1 MNTTGPLEILV
12 MIVLLLVVVGCAI
25 VCVVAVRWLR
35 RIALRVE
42 EDQNMWRERDAAVD
56 EREAAAESREAAAH
70 ERDAARRQAEHE
82 AVLDLRQ
89 IQRRVALA
97 EEELAKVR
105 VESEKARTEE
115 VRAQTEAAK
124 AQVVSAEAQADAVRA
139 QEEAARAQTDL
150 FRAQSAAA
158 QAQEEAAQDE
168 ARRATA
174 PAEPD
179 PGGRDQGGSL
189 PAIEDAD
196 LVRDVLR
203 RFVGDGLDDRRD
215 DDLGGVDDLSSGDLA
230 AILRRLGLPTTWG
243 DGSTAEDVSVKGI
256 DPRLLRRLQ
265 DLIPPEVMR
274 RLTSGRGPG
283 DLESIGDWIRS
294 QIEKSMDEGH
304 GGTGP
309 GGSGREDS
317 GAGRGAAGRSGSD
330 RNGASRRPAGFQR
343 DDSTDD
349 RSDAV
354 NDSDDEPDDLS
365 DVLPDALTD
374 SADVPEADGVTASP
388 GGLDVSALIEEALR
402 DRARRRAEEAPDADG
417 DGEPGDSDTPPEPD
431 ED

>member
-35 RIALRVE
+35 RIALQVE
-42 EDQNMWRERDAAVD
+42 EDQITRRERDAAAD
-56 EREAAAESREAAAH
+56 EREAAVDAREAAAH
-70 ERDAARRQAEHE
+70 ERDAARRQAEHD

-89 IQRRVALA
+89 IQRRVALL
-97 EEELAKVR
+97 EEELATVR
-105 VESEKARTEE
+105 VESAKAQTATAKAQAEAAQ
-115 VRAQTEAAK
+115 AQTEAAK
-124 AQVVSAEAQADAVRA
+124 AQAVSAEAQAA
-139 QEEAARAQTDL
+139 AARAQ
-150 FRAQSAAA
+150 
-158 QAQEEAAQDE
+158 QEAVQGG

-174 PAEPD
+174 PAVPD
-179 PGGRDQGGSL
+179 RGDSDEGGSL

-203 RFVGDGLDDRRD
+203 RFVGDGLDERRD
-215 DDLGGVDDLSSGDLA
+215 DGLGGVDDLSSGDLA
-230 AILRRLGLPTTWG
+230 AILRRLGLPTMWG
-243 DGSTAEDVSVKGI
+243 DGNAADDVSVKGI
-256 DPRLLRRLQ
+256 DPRLLRRLH

-283 DLESIGDWIRS
+283 DIESIGDWIRS

-304 GGTGP
+304 DSAAG
-309 GGSGREDS
+309 GGSGRG
-317 GAGRGAAGRSGSD
+317 GAGRGSSG
-330 RNGASRRPAGFQR
+330 RRPAGFQR
-343 DDSTDD
+343 DDSSVD

-354 NDSDDEPDDLS
+354 NDSEVESDDLS

-374 SADVPEADGVTASP
+374 SGDVPEPDSVTASP

-402 DRARRRAEEAPDADG
+402 DRARRRSEETPDTDS
-417 DGEPGDSDTPPEPD
+417 DGEPGDNDTPPEPD